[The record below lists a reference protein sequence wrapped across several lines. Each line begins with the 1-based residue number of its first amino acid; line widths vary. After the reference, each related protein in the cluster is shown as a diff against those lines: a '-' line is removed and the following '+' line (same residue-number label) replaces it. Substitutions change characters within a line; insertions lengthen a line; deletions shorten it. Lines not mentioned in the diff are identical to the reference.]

1 MQMGAFCVLRSLQDI
16 DLNLK
21 ALNILVK
28 QERVLVYLTPWL
40 LTSFPSVIMK
50 YNYNRIEQIIMFYFQ
65 YIMIKFVCFSPL
77 CTFMLGDQDAPTI
90 FALYNTHFLLRYHDS

>member
-28 QERVLVYLTPWL
+28 QERVLVYVTP
-40 LTSFPSVIMK
+40 
-50 YNYNRIEQIIMFYFQ
+50 
-65 YIMIKFVCFSPL
+65 
-77 CTFMLGDQDAPTI
+77 
-90 FALYNTHFLLRYHDS
+90 